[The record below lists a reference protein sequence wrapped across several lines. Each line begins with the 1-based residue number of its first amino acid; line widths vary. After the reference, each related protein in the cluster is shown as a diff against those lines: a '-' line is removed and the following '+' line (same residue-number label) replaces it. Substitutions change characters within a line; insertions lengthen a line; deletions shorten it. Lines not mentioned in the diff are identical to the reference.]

1 MKFIRFV
8 SSDHP
13 GGVCGLVEDGN
24 IKVLRGG
31 LLDPVEQTGEVVQE
45 DSITRYLPPVD
56 PVNVLAVGR
65 NYREHAAE
73 TDSDVPSAPLLFIMA
88 TNAVAA
94 HGDKIVIPSVA
105 ASKVDYEAEL
115 VVVIGR
121 KAKKVAVEHA
131 LDYVFGYTCGND
143 VSARDCQAS
152 DGQWARAKSF
162 DTFAPMGPYVVTG
175 VDPSNLRV
183 RMRVNGETLQD
194 QSTSDMIFSV
204 AYLISYLSQGM
215 TLMPGT
221 VLFSGTPSGVGVA
234 RKPPLF
240 LKPGDVCEV
249 DIEGIGVLRNPVA
262 AE

>member
-1 MKFIRFV
+1 
-8 SSDHP
+8 
-13 GGVCGLVEDGN
+13 
-24 IKVLRGG
+24 
-31 LLDPVEQTGEVVQE
+31 
-45 DSITRYLPPVD
+45 
-56 PVNVLAVGR
+56 
-65 NYREHAAE
+65 
-73 TDSDVPSAPLLFIMA
+73 
-88 TNAVAA
+88 
-94 HGDKIVIPSVA
+94 
-105 ASKVDYEAEL
+105 VDYEAEL

-121 KAKKVAVEHA
+121 KAKKVSVEDA

-175 VDPSNLRV
+175 VDPSDLRV
-183 RMRVNGETLQD
+183 RMRVNGKTVQD
-194 QSTSDMIFSV
+194 QSTRDMIFGV

-240 LKPGDVCEV
+240 LKPGDICEV

>member
-1 MKFIRFV
+1 MKFVRFV

-13 GGVCGLVEDGN
+13 DGVCGLVEDGN

-31 LLDPVEQTGEVVQE
+31 LLDPVEQTGEVVRQ
-45 DSITRYLPPVD
+45 DTITRYLPPVD

-88 TNAVAA
+88 NNAVAA
-94 HGDKIVIPSVA
+94 HGDKIVVPSVA
-105 ASKVDYEAEL
+105 PSKVDYEAEL

-121 KAKKVAVEHA
+121 KAKKVAVEDA

-143 VSARDCQAS
+143 VSARDCQES

-162 DTFAPMGPYVVTG
+162 DTFAPIGPYVVTG
-175 VDPSNLRV
+175 IDPSDLRV

-194 QSTSDMIFSV
+194 QSTSDMIFGV